1 MVNRTGLTSVS
12 CRFHDADQERP
23 VELCLFGPVRH
34 LPPGPSLDGPAR
46 AVKDL
51 VVGSGI
57 DFADQGEHAFKGVPG
72 TRPRW
77 YRAVP

>member
-1 MVNRTGLTSVS
+1 M
-12 CRFHDADQERP
+12 
-23 VELCLFGPVRH
+23 ELCLFGPVRH
-34 LPPGPSLDGPAR
+34 LPPGPSFDGPAR